1 MDLIALA
8 KTGSGKTCAYAWP
21 LIIHILDQP
30 NMQLGDGP
38 IGLVL
43 VPTRELASQIYY
55 LIKKFSECFKIRVA
69 CVYGGTGKYEMQ
81 KALQEAPEV
90 VVATPG
96 RLIDLL
102 SSGDKYTNLRR
113 CTFVVLDEADR
124 M

>member
-1 MDLIALA
+1 MIALA
-8 KTGSGKTCAYAWP
+8 KTGSGKTCSYVWP
-21 LIIHILDQP
+21 LIVHVLDQP
-30 NMQLGDGP
+30 NMRIGDGP
-38 IGLVL
+38 IGLIL

-55 LIKKFSECFKIRVA
+55 EIKKFGDIFKIRVA

-81 KALQEAPEV
+81 IALQEAPEI

-102 SSGDKYTNLRR
+102 SVGDKHTNLRR